1 MFFARVDK
9 YNFFGN
15 TITGVLK
22 LACTQK
28 LLARE
33 IFKVGAREFFKKITT
48 AMKNSLQNFRKK
60 ITTLAMIFTTI
71 LTENTLKNH
80 YCNM

>member
-33 IFKVGAREFFKKITT
+33 IFKVGARILQKNHYCDEKIHYQIFFKV
-48 AMKNSLQNFRKK
+48 
-60 ITTLAMIFTTI
+60 TTLAMILRKTEDTFFKTVTTA
-71 LTENTLKNH
+71 
-80 YCNM
+80 